1 MRAWWGLDG
10 AAATIKAITRLL
22 RKLTTSA
29 ALRRE
34 LRTMGAWCTKAEAA
48 GRARHK
54 TNNNDPISVQPFFLG
69 ERGRKGDK
77 KTGPWIRRKKNL
89 PETAW
94 QLFLVVAA

>member
-1 MRAWWGLDG
+1 MDG

-48 GRARHK
+48 GRARRR
-54 TNNNDPISVQPFFLG
+54 VQVFMVQ
-69 ERGRKGDK
+69 K
-77 KTGPWIRRKKNL
+77 K
-89 PETAW
+89 
-94 QLFLVVAA
+94 